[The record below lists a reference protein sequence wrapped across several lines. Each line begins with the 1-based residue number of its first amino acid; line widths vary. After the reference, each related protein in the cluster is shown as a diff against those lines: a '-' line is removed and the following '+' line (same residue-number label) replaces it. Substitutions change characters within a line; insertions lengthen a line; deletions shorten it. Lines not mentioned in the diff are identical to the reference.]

1 MPGEKLQVVQTL
13 IKLFFD
19 ARRSTSWMVIV
30 CLLVASAVE
39 GIGITSVVPLLTLAT
54 GMDTGG
60 KASPIM
66 EYTREIM
73 DALGLPMSIGILLVF
88 FIAAMV
94 LASLLSFL
102 AMAYVG
108 SAVAEFST
116 KLRLQIIRNVFNV
129 QWSYFVHNPI
139 GKITIAVGGQAESS
153 SNAYRLVATMIAG
166 GIQSVVYLVVAL
178 TVSWPL
184 ALTAIAIGLFVVTAL
199 HVLVRIARKAG
210 MRLNK
215 HSRELSVF
223 LTDTLINIKPLRAM
237 TRQSAFSNLLE
248 AKANSLKKAIR
259 RNIISKEGLKNGQ
272 DILVTVILGIGFY
285 LAVIVWKVPIV
296 ELAVV
301 GVLLKKTTN
310 NVTKIQRNYQEAIS
324 LERPY
329 IDIRGLINETANMP
343 EKNPGKA
350 AATLEQGCRLQNVQF
365 GYDGNEVLHSV
376 TMDIPARGITVLT
389 GPSGAGKTTIA
400 DIILGLHAPSSGS
413 VLVDGRPLH
422 EIDLENWRRLI
433 GYVPQDLVLFHD
445 TLYAN
450 LTLGDP
456 AITDDDVREALQTA
470 GAWDFINAMPE
481 GIMSIAGQQ
490 GAKLSGGQRQRIAI
504 ARALVQKPRLLILD
518 EVTSALDTR
527 TEKEICVNIRNLSHE
542 ITIFAITHRPAL
554 LEIADRV
561 YAIKDGMVEELKA
574 GPSFGAKIQH

>member
-1 MPGEKLQVVQTL
+1 MQILF
-13 IKLFFD
+13 KLFFD
-19 ARRSTSWMVIV
+19 AKRSTSWVVIA

-54 GMDTGG
+54 GMEGG
-60 KASPIM
+60 KASPITK
-66 EYTREIM
+66 YTQELM
-73 DALGLPMSIGILLVF
+73 DALGLPMSIGILLAF
-88 FIAAMV
+88 FITTMILV
-94 LASLLSFL
+94 SLLNFL

-116 KLRLQIIRNVFNV
+116 RLRLQIIKNIFNV

-139 GKITIAVGGQAESS
+139 GKITVAVGGQAESTS
-153 SNAYRLVATMIAG
+153 QAYRLVASMIAG
-166 GIQSVVYLVVAL
+166 AIQSLVYMIVAL

-184 ALTAIAIGLFVVTAL
+184 ALAAVAIGIFVVGSL
-199 HVLVRIARKAG
+199 HVLVRVARKAG

-215 HSRELSVF
+215 YGRELSIF

-237 TRQSAFSNLLE
+237 TRQTTFSHLLE
-248 AKANSLKKAIR
+248 RKANSLKKAMR
-259 RNIISKEGLKNGQ
+259 RNIISREGLKNSQ
-272 DILVTVILGIGFY
+272 EILVTLILGIGFY
-285 LAVIVWKVPIV
+285 LAIVVWDIPVID
-296 ELAVV
+296 LAVV

-310 NVTKIQRNYQEAIS
+310 NVTKLQRSYQDAIS
-324 LERPY
+324 LEQPY
-329 IDIRGLINETANMP
+329 LEVRKLISETADMP

-350 AATLEQGCRLQNVQF
+350 AASLETGCRLRDVQF
-365 GYDGNEVLHSV
+365 SYDSKEVLHSV
-376 TMDIPARGITVLT
+376 TMEIPARSITVLT
-389 GPSGAGKTTIA
+389 GPSGSGKTTIA

-422 EIDLENWRRLI
+422 EIDLGSWRRLI
-433 GYVPQDLVLFHD
+433 GYVPQELVLFHD
-445 TLYAN
+445 TLHAN
-450 LTLGDP
+450 LTLGD
-456 AITDDDVREALQTA
+456 ASISDDDVRQALETA

-504 ARALVQKPRLLILD
+504 ARALVLKPRLLILD

-527 TEKEICVNIRNLSHE
+527 TEKEICENIRNLSHD

-554 LEIADRV
+554 MDIADKV
-561 YAIKDGMVEELKA
+561 YTIKDGLIEEMRALPKL
-574 GPSFGAKIQH
+574 ITRDL

>member
-1 MPGEKLQVVQTL
+1 VQTL
-13 IKLFFD
+13 FKLFFD
-19 ARRSTSWMVIV
+19 AKRSTSWVVIA

-54 GMDTGG
+54 GMGGG
-60 KASPIM
+60 KSSPIM
-66 EYTREIM
+66 NYTREVM
-73 DALGLPMSIGILLVF
+73 DALGLPMSTGVVLSV

-94 LASLLSFL
+94 LTSLLTFL

-116 KLRLQIIRNVFNV
+116 RLRLQIIRNVFNV

-139 GKITIAVGGQAESS
+139 GKITIAVGGQAEST

-166 GIQSVVYLVVAL
+166 GIQSLVYLIVAL

-184 ALTAIAIGLFVVTAL
+184 ALTAIAIGLFVVATL

-215 HSRELSVF
+215 HARELSVF

-237 TRQSAFSNLLE
+237 TRQGTFSRLLE
-248 AKANSLKKAIR
+248 GKANSLKKAIR

-272 DILVTVILGIGFY
+272 DILVTLILGIGFY
-285 LAVIVWKVPIV
+285 LAIVVWKVPIV
-296 ELAVV
+296 DLAVV

-324 LERPY
+324 LEQPY
-329 IDIRGLINETANMP
+329 IDIRGLIGETAGMP

-350 AATLEQGCRLQNVQF
+350 QATLEQGCRLQNVQF

-376 TMDIPARGITVLT
+376 TMEIPKRGVTVLT
-389 GPSGAGKTTIA
+389 GPSGSGKTTIA
-400 DIILGLHAPSSGS
+400 DIILGLHVPNSGS
-413 VLVDGRPLH
+413 VLVDGRPLQ
-422 EIDLENWRRLI
+422 ELDLGSWRRLI

-445 TLYAN
+445 TLHAN

-470 GAWDFINAMPE
+470 GAWDFINALPE

-504 ARALVQKPRLLILD
+504 ARALVHKPRLLILD
-518 EVTSALDTR
+518 EVTSALDIR
-527 TEKEICVNIRNLSHE
+527 TEREICENIRNLPHD

-561 YAIKDGMVEELKA
+561 YVIKDGLTEEMRALPKL
-574 GPSFGAKIQH
+574 SSLDS